1 MRIKFKIGPL
11 LIAFFLVISVTF
23 FVISLLI
30 YIGYNPPP
38 DEKQGMSVQ
47 AEEPLPAT
55 SKEVKGSLKVQ
66 PNPIPRSERAQEGGR
81 QARSS
86 ERVEVVGDEEL
97 ARAIEEALKEKLDE
111 QGTIPSPRD
120 EGKEYDYSEYD
131 KLFYGIERTIG
142 GRKIIWNLDMIG
154 IPIDITDQSK
164 VRVFQPTPEEK
175 RRMDELHKEVHEI
188 FQKYEVD
195 NIEDFRKLPNV
206 DEEDKIRLE
215 EIAAEYEAINEQAL
229 RPSPSARATR
239 MTTEVSHRL
248 DDGTVITWYRR
259 KDGALIRQ
267 VRKPDGTVLKFVAGW
282 IDWSQYPEWMR
293 EEIIENARPE

>member
-1 MRIKFKIGPL
+1 M
-11 LIAFFLVISVTF
+11 TF

-66 PNPIPRSERAQEGGR
+66 SNPIPRSERAQEGGR

-86 ERVEVVGDEEL
+86 ERAKVSGDEEL
-97 ARAIEEALKEKLDE
+97 AKAIEEALKEKLDE

-131 KLFYGIERTIG
+131 KLFYGIEITIG
-142 GRKIIWNLDMIG
+142 GRKIMWNLDMIG
-154 IPIDITDQSK
+154 VPIDVSDQADL
-164 VRVFQPTPEEK
+164 REFQPTPEEK
-175 RRMDELHKEVHEI
+175 RRMDELEKKGYEI
-188 FQKYEVD
+188 LQKYEVD

-206 DEEDKIRLE
+206 DEEDRMRLE
-215 EIAAEYEAINEQAL
+215 EIVAELEAINEQAL
-229 RPSPSARATR
+229 RPSPSARATYG
-239 MTTEVSHRL
+239 TTEVSHYL
-248 DDGTVITWYRR
+248 KDGTVITWYRR

-293 EEIIENARPE
+293 EEIIKNARPE

>member
-23 FVISLLI
+23 FLISLLN
-30 YIGYNPPP
+30 YIGYKTPP
-38 DEKQGMSVQ
+38 DERQGMSVQ
-47 AEEPLPAT
+47 AEESLPAT
-55 SKEVKGSLKVQ
+55 SKEIKGSLKVQ
-66 PNPIPRSERAQEGGR
+66 PNLISRSERAQEGER
-81 QARSS
+81 QTRSS
-86 ERVEVVGDEEL
+86 ERAKVSGDEEL
-97 ARAIEEALKEKLDE
+97 ARAIEEALNERLNEQESISSPKE
-111 QGTIPSPRD
+111 

-206 DEEDKIRLE
+206 DEEDRMRVE
-215 EIAAEYEAINEQAL
+215 EIVAELEAINEQAL
-229 RPSPSARATR
+229 RPSSSARATYG
-239 MTTEVSHRL
+239 TTEVSHYL
-248 DDGTVITWYRR
+248 KDGTVITWYRR

-282 IDWSQYPEWMR
+282 IDWSKYPEWMR
-293 EEIIENARPE
+293 EEIIKNARPE